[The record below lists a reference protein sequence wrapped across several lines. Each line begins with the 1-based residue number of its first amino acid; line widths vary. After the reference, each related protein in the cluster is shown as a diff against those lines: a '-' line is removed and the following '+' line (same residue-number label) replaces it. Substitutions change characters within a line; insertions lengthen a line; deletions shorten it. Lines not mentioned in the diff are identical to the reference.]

1 MNYTPLRAAAAT
13 LAAALLPSLLLA
25 QDTLVVDS
33 LVDTVT
39 AAVDT
44 VAAVVPTAPSVP
56 SGPGLF
62 GSLASLAALVVPA
75 TGFVKKYLVTKAPS
89 QVLSWSLSVALAYG
103 ASALGLGLFAAT
115 GPVGTLVYGLAGG
128 LIANGLFDV
137 SLTQS
142 LLAKLNLAKVPGG
155 LKTDKKDGKK

>member
-1 MNYTPLRAAAAT
+1 MNYTPLRAAAT

-25 QDTLVVDS
+25 QDSIVVVLDS
-33 LVDTVT
+33 VT
-39 AAVDT
+39 AAAPAAVDT
-44 VAAVVPTAPSVP
+44 VAAAATAAPSVP
-56 SGPGLF
+56 SGSGLF
-62 GSLASLAALVVPA
+62 GSLAGLAALVIPA
-75 TGFVKKYLVTKAPS
+75 TGFVKKYLVTKAPT

-137 SLTQS
+137 QLTQT
-142 LLAKLNLAKVPGG
+142 LLGKLNLSKVPGG
-155 LKTDKKDGKK
+155 LKDKGKK